1 MRAVQDPSDLA
12 DHDHVI
18 LARMLAD
25 AERLCGTRDALM
37 VGQYKHLHGRI
48 AALVEITRPMQEAG
62 A

>member
-1 MRAVQDPSDLA
+1 VKPVQDLSDPA
-12 DHDHVI
+12 DRDHMI

-37 VGQYKHLHGRI
+37 VGQYRHLRGRI
-48 AALVEITRPMQEAG
+48 AALIEITRAQEAG

>member
-1 MRAVQDPSDLA
+1 
-12 DHDHVI
+12 VI

-48 AALVEITRPMQEAG
+48 AALVEITRPTQEAG

>member
-1 MRAVQDPSDLA
+1 VRPVQDLSDPA
-12 DHDHVI
+12 DRDHAI

-37 VGQYKHLHGRI
+37 VGQYKHLRGRI
-48 AALVEITRPMQEAG
+48 AALIEITRAQEAG